1 MENHVKRVGIIA
13 GTVLQGIDAFEGLEE
28 RIMTNEF
35 GEAPVLSSDTI
46 VYVPRHGIDPKRY
59 ILPHLINHQA
69 NLKAFKDS
77 GVQDIIGINS
87 TGSLKKDLRPGTIV
101 IPDDF
106 IMLSGAPT
114 IFENDPV
121 HITPFLSKEI
131 RNKLLKAADECG
143 TAVVNGGVY
152 WQTPGPRLETRAEIR
167 MMSHFADLIG
177 MTLGS
182 EAVTAG
188 ELGLHYAAIC
198 SVDNYG
204 HGLVEKS
211 LTMEEIVEGAHRNA
225 DVMIKIIGKYL
236 ERS

>member
-1 MENHVKRVGIIA
+1 MKRVGIIA

-28 RIMTNEF
+28 RIVTNEF
-35 GEAPVLSSDTI
+35 GKVLVLFSDTI
-46 VYVPRHGIDPKRY
+46 VYVPRHGTDPKRY

-69 NLKAFKDS
+69 NLKALKDS

-101 IPDDF
+101 VPDDF
-106 IMLSGAPT
+106 IMLSVAPT

-131 RNKLLKAADECG
+131 RNKLIKAADECG
-143 TAVVNGGVY
+143 TTVVNGGVY

-182 EAVTAG
+182 EAVMAG

-204 HGLVEKS
+204 HGLVEKL
-211 LTMEEIVEGAHRNA
+211 LTMEEIVDGARRNA
-225 DVMIKIIGKYL
+225 EVMIKIIGKYL
-236 ERS
+236 GRS